1 MFVGEGLPVLVTIFQ
16 KPVVSHE
23 IEEKSFR
30 WTTGT
35 GCDCKVSSHWGCA
48 LATVPIQVP
57 SKIASLRCAIFT
69 ISSTPMASDLEY
81 KCPHCP
87 TLVHLVSEKSTHFKQ
102 QWMTVVTVATAS
114 DLATTEALT

>member
-1 MFVGEGLPVLVTIFQ
+1 MFVGEGPPVLVTIVQ

-57 SKIASLRCAIFT
+57 STNR
-69 ISSTPMASDLEY
+69 
-81 KCPHCP
+81 
-87 TLVHLVSEKSTHFKQ
+87 
-102 QWMTVVTVATAS
+102 VALLCNLHNPIHT
-114 DLATTEALT
+114 DGK